1 MVDKNAAAGP
11 CHCVF
16 CSVKGITI
24 SPYPPKWRAGMNTER
39 PVAVTRAPAKMR
51 AGVRMARRLWQT
63 ALAAMLLKYNRSKDT
78 TALIKGVLTLS
89 KSERAKIV
97 SLDQEQYLVG
107 TRNAVT
113 RDTWVVEML
122 TALPAGARLLDAG
135 AGECQYK
142 KHCGHL
148 KYVAQDIAV
157 YDGKGDTGL
166 QTGSWDFSQIDI
178 VSDILD
184 IPEPDASFDAVLCT
198 EVLEHLPDPVR
209 ALDEMARL
217 LRPGGTFIIT
227 APFWSLTH
235 FAPYHYATG
244 FNRYFYE
251 FHLKRLGFNTIDIV
265 PNGNFF
271 ECVGQELRRVAEMA
285 QRFAGGDKPTLLELH
300 ATQIALAMVERMS
313 ARDTGSPEM
322 LHFDCQ
328 VRAVKQ
334 A

>member
-1 MVDKNAAAGP
+1 MSSMYQVLKVAARASVGTRRAAGLSQQLRDWLGTKRLFAGFLALPGFERTKILSTNPDQYVVGTKNAA
-11 CHCVF
+11 
-16 CSVKGITI
+16 
-24 SPYPPKWRAGMNTER
+24 
-39 PVAVTRAPAKMR
+39 
-51 AGVRMARRLWQT
+51 
-63 ALAAMLLKYNRSKDT
+63 
-78 TALIKGVLTLS
+78 
-89 KSERAKIV
+89 
-97 SLDQEQYLVG
+97 
-107 TRNAVT
+107 T
-113 RDTWVVEML
+113 RDAWVAEAL
-122 TALPAGARLLDAG
+122 TALPPGARLLDAG

-148 KYVAQDIAV
+148 KYVAQDNSV
-157 YDGKGDTGL
+157 YDGEGDTGL
-166 QTGSWDFSQIDI
+166 QTGTWDFSKIDI
-178 VSDILD
+178 VSDIVD

-217 LRPGGTFIIT
+217 LRPGGIFIIT

-251 FHLKRLGFNTIDIV
+251 FHLGRLGFDIV
-265 PNGNFF
+265 EMTPNGNFF
-271 ECVGQELRRVAEMA
+271 ECVGQELRRVADMA

-300 ATQIALAMVERMS
+300 ATQIVLAMVERMS

-328 VRAVKQ
+328 VRAVKR

>member
-1 MVDKNAAAGP
+1 
-11 CHCVF
+11 
-16 CSVKGITI
+16 
-24 SPYPPKWRAGMNTER
+24 
-39 PVAVTRAPAKMR
+39 MR
-51 AGVRMARRLWQT
+51 RLRDWLRARRLIAGFL
-63 ALAAMLLKYNRSKDT
+63 ALPP
-78 TALIKGVLTLS
+78 
-89 KSERAKIV
+89 SERTKIL
-97 SLDQEQYLVG
+97 SADPNQYVVG
-107 TRNAVT
+107 TRNAAT
-113 RDTWVVEML
+113 RDAWVAQAL
-122 TALPAGARLLDAG
+122 AALPAGARLLDAG

-148 KYVAQDIAV
+148 KYVAQDNAV

-209 ALDEMARL
+209 AVDEMARL

-251 FHLKRLGFNTIDIV
+251 FHLGRLGFDIV
-265 PNGNFF
+265 EMTPNGNFF
-271 ECVGQELRRVAEMA
+271 ECVGQEVRRVAEMA
-285 QRFAGGDKPTLLELH
+285 DRFAGGDKPTPLELN
-300 ATQIALAMVERMS
+300 AMQVVLAMVERMS
-313 ARDTGSPEM
+313 AHDSGSPEM

-328 VRAVKQ
+328 VRAVKR
-334 A
+334 AVP

>member
-1 MVDKNAAAGP
+1 VSPMLQVIKVASRASARTRKGAG
-11 CHCVF
+11 
-16 CSVKGITI
+16 ILRR
-24 SPYPPKWRAGMNTER
+24 WRD
-39 PVAVTRAPAKMR
+39 
-51 AGVRMARRLWQT
+51 W
-63 ALAAMLLKYNRSKDT
+63 LAAEP
-78 TALIKGVLTLS
+78 LIASFLTLP
-89 KSERAKIV
+89 KSERAKIL
-97 SLDQEQYLVG
+97 STDQGQYVVG
-107 TRNAVT
+107 TKNAAT
-113 RDTWVVEML
+113 RDAWVAEVL
-122 TALPAGARLLDAG
+122 AALPPGTRLLDAG

-148 KYVAQDIAV
+148 KYVSQDIAV
-157 YDGKGDTGL
+157 YDGKGDAGL

-217 LRPGGTFIIT
+217 LRPGGMFIIT

-251 FHLKRLGFNTIDIV
+251 FHLGRLGFDIV
-265 PNGNFF
+265 EITPNGNFF
-271 ECVGQELRRVAEMA
+271 ECVGQELRRVPDMA
-285 QRFAGGDKPTLLELH
+285 QRFSGGEKPSALERY
-300 ATQIALAMVERMS
+300 ATQIVLAMVERMS
-313 ARDTGSPEM
+313 AHDSGSTDM

-328 VRAVKQ
+328 LRAVKRP
-334 A
+334 AL

>member
-1 MVDKNAAAGP
+1 MNSMYQVVRGAARASAKTGAGA
-11 CHCVF
+11 
-16 CSVKGITI
+16 SVVQRLRDWLRT
-24 SPYPPKWRAGMNTER
+24 
-39 PVAVTRAPAKMR
+39 
-51 AGVRMARRLWQT
+51 RRLVASYL
-63 ALAAMLLKYNRSKDT
+63 ALPR
-78 TALIKGVLTLS
+78 
-89 KSERAKIV
+89 SERTRILSA
-97 SLDQEQYLVG
+97 DQGQYVVG
-107 TRNAVT
+107 TRNAAT
-113 RDTWVVEML
+113 RDAWVAQTL

-148 KYVAQDIAV
+148 KYVAQDNAV
-157 YDGKGDTGL
+157 YDGTGNTGL

-178 VSDILD
+178 VSDIID
-184 IPEPDASFDAVLCT
+184 IPEPDGSFDAVLCT

-251 FHLKRLGFNTIDIV
+251 FHLGRLGFDIV
-265 PNGNFF
+265 EMTPNGNFF
-271 ECVGQELRRVAEMA
+271 ECVGQELRRVTDMA
-285 QRFAGGDKPTLLELH
+285 QRFAGGDKPTPLELN
-300 ATQIALAMVERMS
+300 AMQVMLAMIERMS
-313 ARDTGSPEM
+313 MRDTGSAEM

-328 VRAVKQ
+328 VRAVKR
-334 A
+334 ARP